1 MFDLTPLLE
10 APTAVQIHAFAALE
24 AVLLT
29 PIVLF
34 RKKRDMIHRISG
46 YIWVTNMLIAAF
58 SSFWIME
65 IQLVGPFSPI
75 HALSLYVIFNV
86 VNAVRHARRGNIRA
100 HMGIMQGTALWGLGI
115 AGAFT
120 LLPGRRMNEVIFGPS
135 IDDGVS
141 LAVLASVVMTVGAAI
156 YIVRRAP
163 RAAT

>member
-34 RKKRDMIHRISG
+34 RKKRDIIHRISG

-86 VNAVRHARRGNIRA
+86 VNAVRHARRGN
-100 HMGIMQGTALWGLGI
+100 MQGTALWGLGI

-141 LAVLASVVMTVGAAI
+141 LAVLASVVMTVGAVI
-156 YIVRRAP
+156 YIVRRTP